1 MEESPLAE
9 KLWEVDGKEDVRGS
23 FDGNRVRFRS
33 QFRELLALSLFEAG
47 GGGGRSAKGGEEF
60 VAAKGQ

>member
-33 QFRELLALSLFEAG
+33 QFRELLVLSLFEA
-47 GGGGRSAKGGEEF
+47 GGGGRSAKGGEEL